1 MNQELSKIWKT
12 KGTEKCKK
20 KSSHSFAH
28 TIWDTKRIKCSV
40 LKWTSNR
47 HIDDREGDRIESKQS
62 RTEHNGTEWNGKE
75 RVGYVFVP
83 VPLFILLVN
92 SFTGYGSLLSSSLP
106 MSPTVIGCA
115 VLQPSVN
122 YAHCCCC
129 PHQLFYCR
137 SLFFIIILHSGFTVF
152 WCMCIFLSL
161 SLSRFVCMRMC
172 MCMCYRF
179 VLICLVEATH
189 AQNFYHSLQEWSW
202 TPSYA
207 HQNNNSQRSTRK
219 TRMTHS
225 SAPWTHTV
233 NATHTCILRFL
244 HMTSVPE
251 TFCPHS
257 R

>member
-1 MNQELSKIWKT
+1 MQKKEFTLIRSYYMGCEAYKVFSFKVDIKQT
-12 KGTEKCKK
+12 HRRPGGRSHRIQTEQ
-20 KSSHSFAH
+20 
-28 TIWDTKRIKCSV
+28 
-40 LKWTSNR
+40 N
-47 HIDDREGDRIESKQS
+47 
-62 RTEHNGTEWNGKE
+62 RTEHNGKEWNGKE

-137 SLFFIIILHSGFTVF
+137 SLFFYYYFALGLY
-152 WCMCIFLSL
+152 CLSMHVYL
-161 SLSRFVCMRMC
+161 PVSVYVSVCVCVR

-189 AQNFYHSLQEWSW
+189 AQNFYHSLQEWS
-202 TPSYA
+202 
-207 HQNNNSQRSTRK
+207 
-219 TRMTHS
+219 
-225 SAPWTHTV
+225 
-233 NATHTCILRFL
+233 
-244 HMTSVPE
+244 
-251 TFCPHS
+251 
-257 R
+257 

>member
-12 KGTEKCKK
+12 KGTKKCKK

-28 TIWDTKRIKCSV
+28 TVRDTKRIKCSV

-75 RVGYVFVP
+75 RVGYVCLCLCHY
-83 VPLFILLVN
+83 LFCSWIRLPAMALCCHRHCRCRQLLLVVRCSSHPLTMPIVVVARIN
-92 SFTGYGSLLSSSLP
+92 YFIVVRFFFLLLFCTRALLSFDACVSSSLCLCLG
-106 MSPTVIGCA
+106 V
-115 VLQPSVN
+115 
-122 YAHCCCC
+122 
-129 PHQLFYCR
+129 
-137 SLFFIIILHSGFTVF
+137 
-152 WCMCIFLSL
+152 
-161 SLSRFVCMRMC
+161 C

-207 HQNNNSQRSTRK
+207 HQNNNSQRSTPK

-225 SAPWTHTV
+225 SAPCTHTV